1 MAAFLLVLFAILT
14 RVFYAS
20 GSHGPHAWWNFTA
33 VGGSLLFFGARR
45 PLREAALPVLAL
57 MATDYL
63 LTTRLYGYQFQL
75 SSYIITWAWY
85 VAAILIG
92 AAMLKQRASTGRV
105 IGASVAASTSFFL
118 VSNFVFFYADPIALY
133 PRTFAGMLQAYAAG
147 VPFYRNDLISTLL
160 VTGAAFGALAF
171 FRDKEHAAHTA
182 AAA

>member
-1 MAAFLLVLFAILT
+1 MAAFLLVLLAILT
-14 RVFYAS
+14 RVFYAA

-63 LTTRLYGYQFQL
+63 LTTRMYGF
-75 SSYIITWAWY
+75 SFEPASYLVTWAWY

-92 AAMLKQRASTGRV
+92 AAMLKQHASAGRV
-105 IGASVAASTSFFL
+105 VGASVLASTSFFV
-118 VSNFVFFYADPIALY
+118 VSNFAWFFPLSMY
-133 PRTFAGMLQAYAAG
+133 PHNFSGVVQAYAAG

-160 VTGAAFGALAF
+160 VTGVAFGAVALA
-171 FRDKEHAAHTA
+171 RQQQVTA
-182 AAA
+182 AT